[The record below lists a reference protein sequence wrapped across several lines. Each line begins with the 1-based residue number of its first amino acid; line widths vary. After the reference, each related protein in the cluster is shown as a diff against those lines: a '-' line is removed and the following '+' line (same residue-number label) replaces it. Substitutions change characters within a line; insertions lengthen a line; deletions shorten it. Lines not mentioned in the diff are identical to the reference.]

1 MPNLG
6 IRGDLVAAKSC
17 CDALG
22 WLVQGP
28 DWGTLPD
35 SEKLIT
41 ADRQGSAAAQASNY
55 LWTPN
60 AADCAVDSDARPDT
74 TR

>member
-1 MPNLG
+1 MTLW
-6 IRGDLVAAKSC
+6 V
-17 CDALG
+17 
-22 WLVQGP
+22 VQGP
-28 DWGTLPD
+28 EWGSLAD

-60 AADCAVDSDARPDT
+60 AADCAVDSEARPDT

>member
-1 MPNLG
+1 M
-6 IRGDLVAAKSC
+6 R
-17 CDALG
+17 ALG
-22 WLVQGP
+22 WLLQGP
-28 DWGTLPD
+28 EWGNLAD
-35 SEKLIT
+35 SQKLIT

>member
-1 MPNLG
+1 LSIYG
-6 IRGDLVAAKSC
+6 GLVAAKSC
-17 CDALG
+17 RDALG
-22 WLVQGP
+22 WLLVQGP
-28 DWGTLPD
+28 DWGSLAD
-35 SEKLIT
+35 SEKLVT